1 MKVLFIDGK
10 KVGLVV
16 VTIMLMAF
24 LFYLGAIFQTKEAL
38 EIKSTNGYRE
48 YSFNDGEIKY
58 SLPEN
63 WKTNLKVFN
72 GGEITYH
79 NEFFSEDNL
88 IRGFVQIWS
97 KPNNLKGFLED
108 SKSIAE
114 KQGAT
119 KNYTIEDSLINGKE
133 AYIVTYI
140 VELGGSEIYRAYEA
154 FIKYKTG
161 FIRISFYF
169 KKDIESENT
178 LREIEYIVN
187 SLKMK

>member
-1 MKVLFIDGK
+1 
-10 KVGLVV
+10 
-16 VTIMLMAF
+16 
-24 LFYLGAIFQTKEAL
+24 
-38 EIKSTNGYRE
+38 
-48 YSFNDGEIKY
+48 
-58 SLPEN
+58 
-63 WKTNLKVFN
+63 
-72 GGEITYH
+72 
-79 NEFFSEDNL
+79 
-88 IRGFVQIWS
+88 VQIWS

-119 KNYTIEDSLINGKE
+119 QNYTIEDSLINGKE
-133 AYIVTYI
+133 GYIVTYI
-140 VELGGSEIYRAYEA
+140 VELGGSEIYRAYET

-169 KKDIESENT
+169 KNDIESENI